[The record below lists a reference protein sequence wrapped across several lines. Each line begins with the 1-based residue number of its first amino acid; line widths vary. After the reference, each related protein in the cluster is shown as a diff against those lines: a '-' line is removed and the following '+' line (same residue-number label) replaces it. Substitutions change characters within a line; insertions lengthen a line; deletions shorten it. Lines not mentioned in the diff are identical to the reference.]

1 MNVLNRA
8 GAPLRVGAAVT
19 LVAALAIG
27 SWQGFTVDAATGI
40 GSGLAVVLAG
50 AIIAVALSI
59 PGTTPVG
66 LLIGG
71 GMTFSGMLA
80 WSYPATYTWLVNGI
94 IGLVAVVITFPWWRN
109 WRDSLRLGTFWF
121 GAPMFGFGAISA
133 ILLEH
138 WKIAAGRVVYTGFA
152 LLITLMVVQAAR
164 RRGRDLTVGLAVGL
178 LLCQALLLIIGC
190 KYVFDTGWHWTAPN
204 GWGANMSSRF
214 WGGRF
219 LFYHPNAIGF
229 TAVLAGA
236 RIGADPRFKLW
247 QRTSVF
253 IFVLFML
260 YIVQSRTSFLMAGV
274 AAGVYGLLYVWRRG
288 LPRWSFWRWL
298 ATRDRRRIT
307 ALAVLPLVA
316 VILVLGAAGGSSFVF
331 KQRYPAGSSQNQQ
344 QPPETVGQTFRNAT
358 SGRIGTWQ
366 AMGSDWWHDPVVAK
380 LLGNNDEIRGY
391 ILRYQDPKDPRYKGQ
406 SKLGA
411 DDGPIAAGRR
421 AGVLGLLALIAGVAV
436 LIWRVA
442 RRDVPA
448 WVAVTVFAGLATL
461 PMEDELT
468 FTTPTWAMLL
478 AVEAMVVWK
487 VWKTD
492 SGPDE
497 LSPGDAAPDPTSTR
511 ENRPATV

>member
-8 GAPLRVGAAVT
+8 GVPLRVGAAVT
-19 LVAALAIG
+19 LVAAAAIG
-27 SWQGFTVDAATGI
+27 VWQGVTVDVQTGI

-50 AIIAVALSI
+50 AITAVALTI
-59 PGTTPVG
+59 PGSTPLG

-80 WSYPATYTWLVNGI
+80 WTYPAWATWAISGI
-94 IGLVAVVITFPWWRN
+94 IGVIALVVTFPWWHG
-109 WRDSLRLGTFWF
+109 WRDNLRLGTFWF

-133 ILLEH
+133 LLLVH
-138 WKIAAGRVVYTGFA
+138 WKIAALRIVYTGFA
-152 LLITLMVVQAAR
+152 LLVTLVVVQAAK
-164 RRGRDLTVGLAVGL
+164 RRGRDLTIGLAVGL
-178 LLCQALLLIIGC
+178 LLCQALLLVFGA

-204 GWGANMSSRF
+204 GWGAGMSSRF

-253 IFVLFML
+253 VFVLFML

-274 AAGVYGLLYVWRRG
+274 AALAYGLLYVWRRG
-288 LPRWSFWRWL
+288 LPRWRFWRWL
-298 ATRDRRRIT
+298 GNREWRRIT
-307 ALAVLPLVA
+307 ALAVLPLVC
-316 VILVLGAAGGSSFVF
+316 VVLVLGAAGGSSFVF
-331 KQRYPAGSSQNQQ
+331 KQRYPSSTGQTQQ
-344 QPPETVGQTFRNAT
+344 QPPETVGQTFKNAT
-358 SGRIGTWQ
+358 SGRVGTWEM
-366 AMGSDWWHDPVVAK
+366 MGSEWWHDPVVAK
-380 LLGNNDEIRGY
+380 LLGNNDEVRGY
-391 ILRYQDPKDPRYKGQ
+391 ILRYKDPKDPRYKGQ

-411 DDGPIAAGRR
+411 DDGPIAAARR
-421 AGVLGLLALIAGVAV
+421 AGILGLLALIAGVAV

-487 VWKTD
+487 VWKTKD
-492 SGPDE
+492 GPDE
-497 LSPGDAAPDPTSTR
+497 LSPNDVADPQET
-511 ENRPATV
+511 RPATV